1 MNAIY
6 RKRLDTLQETLSRN
20 GFDSCL
26 IMQEENR
33 RYLSG
38 FTGEDNS
45 VDESAGAL
53 IIGPDGLILATDSR
67 FELHAIHEAPLF
79 QVHVYKAGLHKD
91 LPELLDRVGATRTAF
106 EETRVSV
113 GRFNRF
119 AKALQERG
127 SKVELVPHE
136 DMTAP
141 MRAIKSAD
149 EIHAIREALALAEAA
164 FSAVKARIT
173 PGLTEKAI
181 AWEMEKEMRGRGA
194 DGLSFPTIVA
204 SGPNAALP
212 HAVPGK
218 RILAPGEPLLIDW
231 GARLNGY
238 CSDSTR
244 TVVAGTPCDTF
255 KRVFDTLFEAQA
267 RAVDAICDGASG
279 KAVDAVARKIIE
291 KTFPDGFGHGLGHG
305 VGLEIHEAPRLSP
318 LRDDT
323 LKAGMVVTVE
333 PGIYLSDWGG
343 MRLENMVLVTDTG
356 AEVLNTLDYRD
367 HIVAV

>member
-1 MNAIY
+1 MSDIY
-6 RKRLDTLQETLSRN
+6 RKRLDTLQESLNQN
-20 GFDSCL
+20 GFDACL

-45 VDESAGAL
+45 VDESSGAL
-53 IIGPDGLILATDSR
+53 IIGPKGLILATDSR
-67 FELHAIHEAPLF
+67 FELHATHEAPLF
-79 QVHVYKAGLHKD
+79 EIHVYKKGLDKD
-91 LPELLDRVGATRTAF
+91 IPELFDRVGATRVAL

-113 GRFNRF
+113 GRFNMF
-119 AKALQERG
+119 TKALNEKG
-127 SKVELVPHE
+127 STVELVPHE

-141 MRAIKSAD
+141 IRAIKSVD
-149 EIHAIREALALAEAA
+149 EINIMREALSIAEAA
-164 FSAVKARIT
+164 FSAVKDRLV

-181 AWEMEKEMRGRGA
+181 AWEMEKEMRSRGA

-212 HAVPGK
+212 HAVPGE
-218 RILAPGEPLLIDW
+218 RTVSPGEPLLIDW
-231 GARLNGY
+231 GSRYNGY

-244 TVVAGTPCDTF
+244 TVVLGSPCDTF

-267 RAVDAICDGASG
+267 MAIDAIKDGASG
-279 KAVDAVARKIIE
+279 KAVDAVARQFIE

-305 VGLEIHEAPRLSP
+305 VGLEIHEAPRLSY
-318 LRDDT
+318 LKDHT

-333 PGIYLSDWGG
+333 PGIYLPEWGG
-343 MRLENMVLVTDTG
+343 IRLENMVLVTENG
-356 AEVLNTLDYRD
+356 AEVLNTLDYHD
-367 HIVAV
+367 HVVTI

>member
-1 MNAIY
+1 MSDLY
-6 RKRLDTLQETLSRN
+6 QHRLDTLQETLNQN
-20 GFDSCL
+20 GFDACL

-53 IIGPDGLILATDSR
+53 IIGPKGRILATDSR
-67 FELHAIHEAPLF
+67 FELHAIHEATLF
-79 QVHVYKAGLHKD
+79 EVHVYKEGLHKD
-91 LPELLDRVGATRTAF
+91 LPELLARVGASRVAF

-113 GRFNRF
+113 GRYNLFT
-119 AKALQERG
+119 KALREKEA
-127 SKVELVPHE
+127 KVELVAHE

-141 MRAIKSAD
+141 MRAIKSTD
-149 EIHAIREALALAEAA
+149 EITTMRQALAIAEAA
-164 FSAVKARIT
+164 FSAVKARLK
-173 PGLTEKAI
+173 PGLSEKAI
-181 AWEMEKEMRGRGA
+181 AWEMEKEMRSRGA
-194 DGLSFPTIVA
+194 EGLSFPTIVA

-218 RILAPGEPLLIDW
+218 RIVNIGEPILIDW
-231 GARLNGY
+231 GARYNGY

-244 TVVAGTPCDTF
+244 TVVLGAPCDTF

-267 RAVDAICDGASG
+267 RAVDAICDGVSG
-279 KAVDAVARKIIE
+279 KAVDAVAREFIE

-305 VGLEIHEAPRLSP
+305 VGIEVHEAPRLSP
-318 LRDDT
+318 IKDNT

-333 PGIYLSDWGG
+333 PGIYLPDWGG
-343 MRLENMVLVTDTG
+343 IRLENMVLVTENG
-356 AEVLNTLDYRD
+356 AEVLNTLDYHD
-367 HIVAV
+367 FVIAL

>member
-1 MNAIY
+1 MNDIY
-6 RKRLDTLQETLSRN
+6 RKRLDTLQDTLSRN
-20 GFDSCL
+20 GFDACL

-53 IIGPDGLILATDSR
+53 LIGPKGLILATDSR

-79 QVHVYKAGLHKD
+79 DVHVYKTGLDKD
-91 LPELLDRVGATRTAF
+91 LPELLDRVGASRVAF

-113 GRFNRF
+113 GRFNAF
-119 AKALQERG
+119 AAALKKSG
-127 SKVELVPHE
+127 STAELVAHE

-149 EIHAIREALALAEAA
+149 EIQTMREALAIAEAA
-164 FSAVKARIT
+164 FSAVKANLT

-181 AWEMEKEMRGRGA
+181 AWEMEKEMRSRGA

-212 HAVPGK
+212 HAVPGDRK
-218 RILAPGEPLLIDW
+218 VAPGEPLLIDW
-231 GARLNGY
+231 GSRYNGY

-244 TVVAGTPCDTF
+244 TVVLGSPCDTF

-267 RAVDAICDGASG
+267 RAIDAICDGASG
-279 KAVDAVARKIIE
+279 KTVDAVARGFIE
-291 KTFPDGFGHGLGHG
+291 QTFPDGFGHGLGHG
-305 VGLEIHEAPRLSP
+305 VGLEIHEAPRLSY
-318 LRDDT
+318 LKDHT

-333 PGIYLSDWGG
+333 PGIYLPEWGG
-343 MRLENMVLVTDTG
+343 IRLENMVLVTENG

-367 HIVAV
+367 HIVAI